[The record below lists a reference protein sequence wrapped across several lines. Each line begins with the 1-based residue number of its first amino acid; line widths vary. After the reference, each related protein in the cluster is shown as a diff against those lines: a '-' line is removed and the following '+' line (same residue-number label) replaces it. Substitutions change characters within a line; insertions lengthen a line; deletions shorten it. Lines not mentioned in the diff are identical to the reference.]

1 MDERVFKRFEYKY
14 RMTEAQY
21 AGLMAEIGPRLAPDV
36 YGESLVCSVYY
47 DTPDHRLIRRS
58 LEKPTY
64 KEKLRLRSYGRAEAG
79 SDVFLEMKKKYE
91 GVVYKRRIVLPQQQ
105 AAAYMRGEQPLPADL
120 AQSQIGREL
129 DYFCRFYGDLQPA
142 VYLCYD
148 RTAFCCPQSPELR
161 VTFDRNVRWR
171 TEALSLEAEP
181 GGERLLPEDTV
192 LLEVK
197 TATAIPLW
205 LVQALDAQGIRRSSF
220 SKYGTVY
227 RQHLGPGRQKEPT
240 ASDAL
245 RA

>member
-1 MDERVFKRFEYKY
+1 VDETVFKRYEYKY

-21 AGLMAEIGPRLAPDV
+21 KGLMADIGAQLAPDV

-47 DTPDHRLIRRS
+47 DTLDFRLIRRS

-64 KEKLRLRSYGRAEAG
+64 KEKLRLRSYGQAG
-79 SDVFLEMKKKYE
+79 EDKDVFLEMKKKYE
-91 GVVYKRRIVLPQQQ
+91 GVVYKRRIVLPERQ
-105 AAAYMRGEQPLPADL
+105 AAAYMSGEQALPQQA
-120 AQSQIGREL
+120 AESQIGKEL
-129 DYFCRFYGDLQPA
+129 EYFRRFYGDLRPA

-171 TEALSLEAEP
+171 TDALALTAEP
-181 GGERLLPEDTV
+181 GGEPLLPEGTV

-205 LVQALDAQGIRRSSF
+205 LVRALAAQGIRHTSF

-227 RQHLGPGRQKEPT
+227 RQHLMRRGAAKQ
-240 ASDAL
+240 ADQSAL
-245 RA
+245 HA